1 MVICD
6 VCLHRKMCMWK
17 DSFLELK
24 EEMEKIRAEKSC
36 HHKHFES
43 NLTCDSYLRD
53 NSLRLNNVANETVN
67 LIDLFDGDMI
77 PKALYY
83 NEDNKPVYGRT
94 V

>member
-17 DSFLELK
+17 DGFLELK
-24 EEMEKIRAEKSC
+24 EEIEKIRAEKTR
-36 HHKHFES
+36 HHKHFEA
-43 NLTCDSYLRD
+43 NLTCDSYLKD
-53 NSLRLNNVANETVN
+53 NSLRMNNLVDETVN
-67 LIDLFDGDMI
+67 LFDGDTI